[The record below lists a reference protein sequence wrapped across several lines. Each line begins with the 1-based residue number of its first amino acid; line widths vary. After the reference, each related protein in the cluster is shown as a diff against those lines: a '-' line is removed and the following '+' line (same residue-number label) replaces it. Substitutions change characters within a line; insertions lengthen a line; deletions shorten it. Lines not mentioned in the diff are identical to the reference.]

1 MELKE
6 AEPGDIV
13 NFTYKQPLTGA
24 GKRYLAKVVGVRKLT
39 PDEIMAITIKSDYR
53 QGDSE
58 FHRTETLV
66 TCTLPGGV
74 SRNFYAER
82 SESCVR
88 PQMGSVM
95 YPIKDAIARITGW

>member
-1 MELKE
+1 MKLKE

-13 NFTYKQPLTGA
+13 NFTYKQPLSGS

-39 PDEIMAITIKSDYR
+39 MEEIAEIASKSDYR
-53 QGDSE
+53 AGDSE

-82 SESCVR
+82 SEGCVR
-88 PQMGSVM
+88 PPMGNIM
-95 YPIKDAIARITGW
+95 YPIKDAIARVTGW

>member
-13 NFTYKQPLTGA
+13 NFTYKQPCSGP

-39 PDEIMAITIKSDYR
+39 REEILHLTSKSDYR
-53 QGDSE
+53 AYDDE
-58 FHRTETLV
+58 FVRTETLV
-66 TCTLPGGV
+66 TCTLPGGA

-82 SESCVR
+82 SERCVK
-88 PQMGSVM
+88 PAMGNIM
-95 YPIKDAIARITGW
+95 YPIKDAIARAIGW